1 MYSKPDI
8 NTKITIKNFEIGKN
22 NQSIYTK
29 KLPIYIGL
37 ELPSL
42 SVEVSGKIKRHV
54 KIIQISSFSSVVLK
68 HSPFLQ

>member
-29 KLPIYIGL
+29 KLYI
-37 ELPSL
+37 EID
-42 SVEVSGKIKRHV
+42 V
-54 KIIQISSFSSVVLK
+54 
-68 HSPFLQ
+68 